1 MPTPLHFRNH
11 TAVADIAK
19 LQERTTAEVIQEI
32 DAKKAERSARL
43 ADVRYWH
50 LADIRL
56 ALAMSAFGVRADIN
70 IRKWLAPFTKLV

>member
-1 MPTPLHFRNH
+1 MPIHAHTPALPKPP

-19 LQERTTAEVIQEI
+19 LQERTAAEAIQEI

-50 LADIRL
+50 LADTG
-56 ALAMSAFGVRADIN
+56 ACAANVRF
-70 IRKWLAPFTKLV
+70 LG